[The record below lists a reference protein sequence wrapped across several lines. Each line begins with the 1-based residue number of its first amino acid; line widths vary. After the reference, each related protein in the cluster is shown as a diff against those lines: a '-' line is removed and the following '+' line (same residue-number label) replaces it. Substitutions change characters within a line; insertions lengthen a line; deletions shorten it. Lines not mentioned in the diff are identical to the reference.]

1 MFQSA
6 NYRDRGISGQF
17 GLSLCSPFTSGSSGS
32 QEIIDFF
39 FNWDYVQTPVTHSTN
54 PSEKFNKVMEAI
66 IFK

>member
-39 FNWDYVQTPVTHSTN
+39 LIGTMQTPVTHSTN

>member
-1 MFQSA
+1 VTGASVV
-6 NYRDRGISGQF
+6 
-17 GLSLCSPFTSGSSGS
+17 SLYYPSFPPFTSGS

-54 PSEKFNKVMEAI
+54 PSEKFNKVTEAI